1 MGAAHLTE
9 GLPSPGTHSRSQA
22 FLEQVYL
29 AYSEGGSGLHDV
41 SKEASPSSSLTSQS
55 VTEIRICGE

>member
-29 AYSEGGSGLHDV
+29 AYSEGESGPHDV
-41 SKEASPSSSLTSQS
+41 SKEASTLSSL
-55 VTEIRICGE
+55 